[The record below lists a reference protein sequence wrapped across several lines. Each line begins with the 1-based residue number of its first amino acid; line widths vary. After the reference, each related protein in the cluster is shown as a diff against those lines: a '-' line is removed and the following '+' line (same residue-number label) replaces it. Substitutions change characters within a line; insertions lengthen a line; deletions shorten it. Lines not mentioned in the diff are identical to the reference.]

1 MELRLLLAFI
11 LMGAVLF
18 VTPYFYKTVAPAG
31 EEDRS
36 GGHQERACAA
46 RPPPSAPAETAAA
59 TASESSETAAPPVAA
74 QNEETRIVDTDFFQ
88 ITFSNRGGVVK
99 SWLLKKYKEHSG
111 APLQLVNTVSKADP
125 PAALYFPAQKPAVDL
140 NQALYQ
146 MHTDADGLAIGFDYS
161 DGKVVAHKSFQFRK
175 SSYLLDVSTEVTDGG
190 KPLSHEIEWRGGFGD
205 MAVAN
210 PAGAQ
215 QALRFDVTEAKLIKN
230 GAKTAKDGP
239 VTVTGN
245 YSFAGIE
252 DQYFVAVFLPDR
264 GTPVSMTTFSDNAP
278 TARETKEMPFA
289 GVAVGSGAA
298 NHVSAYVGPK
308 DIDILRA
315 VNPKLEQVVDFGWL
329 SILAKPLFLVVN
341 WVADRA
347 IHNYGWSI
355 IVVTIALN
363 FVLFPLKI
371 TSMKSMKKMQ
381 ALQPQIAA
389 INDKYKGIGMRD
401 PKKADQNQEVMDL
414 YKKHGV
420 NPMGGCVPML
430 LQIPFF
436 IAFYKVFSVSVEMRG
451 ATWLWVTDLSQPETL
466 AIHLLPIIMV
476 ASQFVMQKMTPTTT
490 GGDPNQQKM
499 MQFMPLIFGFMFY
512 NLSSGL
518 VLYYLTS
525 NLVGVGAAVV
535 LQQNLAGK
543 RGRTV
548 GAAAEKEKGWQEVDG
563 ESSQVFG
570 IVDRSPHRAV
580 PASLSGAGGLP
591 HALPDG
597 RRRGH
602 RRRFRDSRRGR
613 EIRRTGRGVSAG
625 EPRRTAAGIGAR
637 DHGGAAH
644 ALRGPLAHFLRRQ
657 RLSRAAH
664 RGTAHERRGGGR

>member
-11 LMGAVLF
+11 LMGVVLF
-18 VTPYFYKTVAPAG
+18 VTPYFYKTVAPPVKKA
-31 EEDRS
+31 
-36 GGHQERACAA
+36 
-46 RPPPSAPAETAAA
+46 PPAAA
-59 TASESSETAAPPVAA
+59 TTQPATPATATPAVAAPVDTAPPAGHTAVPPVAG
-74 QNEETRIVDTDFFQ
+74 QKEETRIVDTDLFR

-99 SWLLKKYKEHSG
+99 SWLLKKHKAHSG
-111 APLQLVNTVSKADP
+111 ESLEMVNKAAHTDL

-140 NQALYQ
+140 NQALYAV
-146 MHTDADGLAIGFDYS
+146 HTDDDGLAVAFDYS
-161 DGKVVAHKSFQFRK
+161 NGAVVAHKSFQFRK
-175 SSYLLDVSTEVTDGG
+175 SSYLLDVTTEVTDRGN
-190 KPLSHEIEWRGGFGD
+190 PVPHEIEWRGGFGD
-205 MAVAN
+205 LLVAN
-210 PAGAQ
+210 PAAAQ
-215 QALRFDVTEAKLIKN
+215 QTLRFDLSDAKLVKT

-245 YSFAGIE
+245 YSFVGIE
-252 DQYFVAVFLPDR
+252 DQYFVAAFLPEHA
-264 GTPVSMTTFSDNAP
+264 GTVAMTTFSDNAATP
-278 TARETKEMPFA
+278 LETKELPFA
-289 GVAVGSGAA
+289 GAAVGTGAV
-298 NHVSAYVGPK
+298 NRFSLYVGPK
-308 DIDILRA
+308 DIDTLRA

-329 SILAKPLFLVVN
+329 SVLAKPLFLVVN

-355 IVVTIALN
+355 ILVTIGLN

-389 INDKYKGIGMRD
+389 INDKYKNVGLRD
-401 PKKADQNQEVMDL
+401 PKKAEQNQEVMDL

-451 ATWLWVTDLSQPETL
+451 ASWLWVTDLSQPETL

-476 ASQFVMQKMTPTTT
+476 VSQFVMQKMTPTTT

-525 NLVGVGAAVV
+525 NLVGVAQQWFFNRTSLAAV
-535 LQQNLAGK
+535 
-543 RGRTV
+543 
-548 GAAAEKEKGWQEVDG
+548 AAQSVQPPKKKK
-563 ESSQVFG
+563 
-570 IVDRSPHRAV
+570 
-580 PASLSGAGGLP
+580 
-591 HALPDG
+591 DG
-597 RRRGH
+597 RK
-602 RRRFRDSRRGR
+602 
-613 EIRRTGRGVSAG
+613 
-625 EPRRTAAGIGAR
+625 
-637 DHGGAAH
+637 
-644 ALRGPLAHFLRRQ
+644 
-657 RLSRAAH
+657 
-664 RGTAHERRGGGR
+664 

>member
-1 MELRLLLAFI
+1 MAEPNSGATGGPGQPKKELSMELRLLLAFV

-18 VTPYFYKTVAPAG
+18 VTPYFYKTVAPPVKKTVQVATKS
-31 EEDRS
+31 EP
-36 GGHQERACAA
+36 APTAPA
-46 RPPPSAPAETAAA
+46 TAAPAETAAA

-74 QNEETRIVDTDFFQ
+74 QAEETRTVDTDFFQ

-161 DGKVVAHKSFQFRK
+161 DGTVVAHKSFQFRK

-215 QALRFDVTEAKLIKN
+215 QTLRFDVTEAKLIKN
-230 GAKTAKDGP
+230 GAKAAKDGP
-239 VTVTGN
+239 VTVTGS

-252 DQYFVAVFLPDR
+252 DQYFVAVFLPER

-289 GVAVGSGAA
+289 GAAVGSGAV

-525 NLVGVGAAVV
+525 NLVGVAQQWFFNKTSLASVAAQSV
-535 LQQNLAGK
+535 QPPK
-543 RGRTV
+543 
-548 GAAAEKEKGWQEVDG
+548 KKK
-563 ESSQVFG
+563 
-570 IVDRSPHRAV
+570 
-580 PASLSGAGGLP
+580 
-591 HALPDG
+591 DG
-597 RRRGH
+597 RK
-602 RRRFRDSRRGR
+602 
-613 EIRRTGRGVSAG
+613 
-625 EPRRTAAGIGAR
+625 
-637 DHGGAAH
+637 
-644 ALRGPLAHFLRRQ
+644 
-657 RLSRAAH
+657 
-664 RGTAHERRGGGR
+664 